1 MSIVFDRTGSA
12 GRRQRRTGDRIRLTE
27 NQVHEHRRKSTSEI
41 RSRRKPDVGR
51 RERIGIGWCRVKD
64 EIRDGTQAETPLKKL
79 SREILRERVGKLEPR
94 KSGIFKGLV

>member
-1 MSIVFDRTGSA
+1 M
-12 GRRQRRTGDRIRLTE
+12 
-27 NQVHEHRRKSTSEI
+27 
-41 RSRRKPDVGR
+41 VG
-51 RERIGIGWCRVKD
+51 VKD